1 MLIAALLISLS
12 AHAIS
17 LSRTALMQRMA
28 TARQFTITLR
38 NSTDDRSGRDHVH
51 RMPATTDSV
60 AGIYDVERG
69 QLTIYFNY
77 ASRLSSACVFADE
90 LMENG
95 VAARPFTGE
104 SARIVTD
111 TVFGSAAVTDMD
123 PGPLTEALEKGIVPV
138 VTGFQGR
145 TPDRFTTTLG
155 RGGSDTSAVLIGG
168 YLKADAVDIYT
179 DVPGV
184 AKADPRIV
192 PEAAFMDTISQ
203 RDMLILAQWGSGVIH
218 PKAVQAAMDFRVPLL
233 RVRST
238 FDDLPG
244 TAIGTEE
251 TPGLAGIAVLKDL
264 SKAPEEGR
272 TFVQSLPEGGA
283 VITVVY
289 HGDAEKVLAA
299 AAGRSV
305 SREGDTVHI
314 GVSREE
320 VQETAVKL
328 YAELI
333 KGV

>member
-1 MLIAALLISLS
+1 M
-12 AHAIS
+12 
-17 LSRTALMQRMA
+17 
-28 TARQFTITLR
+28 
-38 NSTDDRSGRDHVH
+38 
-51 RMPATTDSV
+51 
-60 AGIYDVERG
+60 
-69 QLTIYFNY
+69 
-77 ASRLSSACVFADE
+77 
-90 LMENG
+90 
-95 VAARPFTGE
+95 
-104 SARIVTD
+104 
-111 TVFGSAAVTDMD
+111 
-123 PGPLTEALEKGIVPV
+123 
-138 VTGFQGR
+138 
-145 TPDRFTTTLG
+145 
-155 RGGSDTSAVLIGG
+155 
-168 YLKADAVDIYT
+168 DIYT